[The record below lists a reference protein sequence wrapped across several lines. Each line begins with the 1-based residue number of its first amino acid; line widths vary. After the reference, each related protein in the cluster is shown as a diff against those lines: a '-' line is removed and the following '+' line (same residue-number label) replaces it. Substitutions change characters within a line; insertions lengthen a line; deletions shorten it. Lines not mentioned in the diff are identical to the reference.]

1 MESNKRT
8 LLLLLILVSFGFSSN
23 AQYAPAA
30 GQIGSTAIHKD
41 SISIV
46 AWANQCTISRGWQN
60 IADQSLGKTT
70 IGNQNS
76 AIGIADNDVISL
88 GDGGIAVVQFAQAIS
103 NGVGPDFAVFENA
116 FDDFFLELAF
126 VEVSSDGQNFV
137 RFPSHSLTQTT
148 TQVVGF
154 GQIQTE
160 KIHNLAGKYRAA
172 YGTPFDLEELKN
184 SAGLDIMHITHIR
197 IIDVVG
203 CIDSLYA
210 SYDSQDRIINEP
222 FPTPFPSG
230 GFDLD
235 AVGVMHLA
243 TSIKS
248 SNNESVLKIY
258 PNPAQDYISIITEKA
273 SRIEVYSAQGL
284 LVKETLLNKGTNRL
298 EVSSLSQGVYFIV
311 VISNDSRTVRRL
323 IKN

>member
-1 MESNKRT
+1 MEFIKRK
-8 LLLLLILVSFGFSSN
+8 LFLLLILVFFGFSSN

-30 GQIGSTAIHKD
+30 GKVGSTAIHKD

-46 AWANQCTISRGWQN
+46 AWANQCTISRGWQT

-70 IGNQNS
+70 VGSQSS

-103 NGVGPDFAVFENA
+103 NGTGPDFAVFENA
-116 FDDFFLELAF
+116 FDDLFLELAF

-148 TQVVGF
+148 TQIGGF

-160 KIHNLAGKYRAA
+160 KIHNLAGKYRAS
-172 YGTPFDLEELKN
+172 YGTPFDLEELKD
-184 SAGLDIMHITHIR
+184 SVGLDIMHITHIK

-203 CIDSLYA
+203 SLDSLYA
-210 SYDSQDRIINEP
+210 NFDSQGRIINEP
-222 FPTPFPSG
+222 FPTPFSSG

-235 AVGVMHLA
+235 AVGILHLA
-243 TSIKS
+243 TSIQS
-248 SNNESVLKIY
+248 SKNESEFKIY
-258 PNPAQDYISIITEKA
+258 PNPAQDFISVITQEA
-273 SRIEVYSAQGL
+273 GRIEVYSAQGL
-284 LVKETLLNKGTNRL
+284 LLKEAVINKGANRL
-298 EVSSLSQGVYFIV
+298 DISSLPQGVYFIV
-311 VISNDSRTVRRL
+311 VISNDSRIVRRL